1 MCLLDAAVSP
11 CSNAPRSM
19 KLERCPDRLHQLCQP
34 LGATRALIFR
44 CYFLILKPNCFF
56 SGCSG
61 DVLTV
66 IKSHIWGVGGRCIP
80 CTRLNANTLKDNREE
95 PRRNKDKPR
104 CCSMPYLH
112 AFFPSCL
119 HYSRVGTFSLLFTSL
134 PLPSQS
140 EWESRLLGYDRVA
153 RLSCSW
159 NPDHEYHI
167 RCVVLLNCF
176 IAQRT

>member
-44 CYFLILKPNCFF
+44 RRILILKPNYAL
-56 SGCSG
+56 SQ
-61 DVLTV
+61 DL
-66 IKSHIWGVGGRCIP
+66 VGMSSKVRNP
-80 CTRLNANTLKDNREE
+80 L
-95 PRRNKDKPR
+95 RNKDESR
-104 CCSMPYLH
+104 CCSMPYVLGLPLIH
-112 AFFPSCL
+112 SCH
-119 HYSRVGTFSLLFTSL
+119 HYSRVETFSLLFTSL

-153 RLSCSW
+153 RLGCSR

-167 RCVVLLNCF
+167 WCVVLLNCF